1 MDNLD
6 MDKDG
11 AVEKLRRLIER
22 KQAGNANFL
31 YMYEIQV
38 RGLTG

>member
-1 MDNLD
+1 MD
-6 MDKDG
+6 MDEDG
-11 AVEKLRRLIER
+11 AVEKLRKLIER
-22 KQAGNANFL
+22 KQAENANFL